1 MASEFFQEALFTGVF
16 ICCLNFRLV
25 HVQKGKRQR
34 RQAYSRSVAK
44 KEVKA
49 MVVKN
54 YRTKEAAEMIGV
66 KPETLEVWR
75 VYGKGPRFCKVGR
88 RVVYPEDEI
97 KAYLDSLKR
106 FQSTS
111 ER

>member
-1 MASEFFQEALFTGVF
+1 
-16 ICCLNFRLV
+16 
-25 HVQKGKRQR
+25 
-34 RQAYSRSVAK
+34 
-44 KEVKA
+44 
-49 MVVKN
+49 MVVRN
-54 YRTKEAAEMIGV
+54 YTTQEAAEMIGV
-66 KPETLEVWR
+66 KPATLEVWR
-75 VYGKGPRFCKVGR
+75 VYGKGPRFCKAGR